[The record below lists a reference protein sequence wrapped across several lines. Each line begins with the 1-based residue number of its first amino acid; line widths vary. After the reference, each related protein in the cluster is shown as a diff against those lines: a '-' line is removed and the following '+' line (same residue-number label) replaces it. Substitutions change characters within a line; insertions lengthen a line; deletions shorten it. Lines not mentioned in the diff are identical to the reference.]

1 MSIPPPR
8 PPQPGSP
15 DPWYP
20 ASGNGQGP
28 SHQFGAPSQG
38 PPYGSPYGPP
48 SNGSPYGAP
57 PPSNAHGAAYGFPPG
72 QQPPTQNGSGGGG
85 AVKWLVIGCL
95 GCAGIAVLGFL
106 ALILL
111 AALGGGGDGP
121 TPTSTTSVETGVS
134 DGGGEATDAA
144 EEEAPDDESE
154 DEKAPDD
161 DSGEE
166 KAPADPAGVT
176 AETGAVKVTVLSTE
190 RTQELQDSLWESTT
204 SNEYVVIDISY
215 TNKSSESLDLW
226 ANDIVLVDSE
236 GKEYEANTDVSLAVE
251 TPIIIEEIN
260 PGLTIEGTLVYEVP
274 PGTEFTELHFEES
287 YGTGEAVTID
297 FK

>member
-1 MSIPPPR
+1 MLFRS
-8 PPQPGSP
+8 
-15 DPWYP
+15 
-20 ASGNGQGP
+20 
-28 SHQFGAPSQG
+28 
-38 PPYGSPYGPP
+38 
-48 SNGSPYGAP
+48 
-57 PPSNAHGAAYGFPPG
+57 
-72 QQPPTQNGSGGGG
+72 
-85 AVKWLVIGCL
+85 
-95 GCAGIAVLGFL
+95 AVLGFL

-111 AALGGGGDGP
+111 AALGGGGEGP

-176 AETGAVKVTVLSTE
+176 AETDAVKVTVLSTE

-251 TPIIIEEIN
+251 TPIFIEEIN